1 MAPQREWF
9 EKDYYKTLGVAA
21 TASPKEL
28 TQAYRKLARKFHPDA
43 NPDNASAEDKFKEI
57 SAAYDVLS
65 DEARRKEYDEVRA
78 MGPMQSRPGGFGGP
92 GGPGGG
98 FGNVRVEDLG
108 DLGDIFGGMF
118 GGGRGRRGGGGGR
131 AAAPRGGDLETE
143 ITLAFSDAV
152 AGLTTTLHLLGD
164 APCETCH
171 GSGAKP
177 GTAPTTCPMC
187 AGRGV
192 IDDNQGFFSFS
203 KPCTRCSGTG
213 RIVTDPCPT
222 CSGRGTTVRDRE
234 VAVRIPAGVADGKR
248 IRLKGRGAP
257 GSNGGLAGD
266 LHVLVHVTPHP
277 IFGRDGD
284 HLTLTA
290 PITFAE
296 AALGAAIKV
305 PTLDGDPVTLKIPAG
320 TRSGRTFRVRK
331 RGIQTSSAHGD
342 LLVTVEVNVPS
353 SLTDDERHAIEAL
366 AAATLQSPRSHLG
379 V

>member
-21 TASPKEL
+21 TASPTEL

-43 NPDNASAEDKFKEI
+43 NPDDASAEDAFKEI

-65 DEARRKEYDEVRA
+65 DEARRKEYDEVRT
-78 MGPMQSRPGGFGGP
+78 MGPRQSGPRGFGGP

-98 FGNVRVEDLG
+98 FGNVRIEDLG

-131 AAAPRGGDLETE
+131 AAPPRGGDLETE

-177 GTAPTTCPMC
+177 DTAPTTCPTC

-192 IDDNQGFFSFS
+192 IM
-203 KPCTRCSGTG
+203 
-213 RIVTDPCPT
+213 
-222 CSGRGTTVRDRE
+222 RDRE
-234 VAVRIPAGVADGKR
+234 VAVRIPAGVAGGKR

-257 GSNGGLAGD
+257 GPNGGQAGD

-296 AALGAAIKV
+296 AALGAAITV

-320 TRSGRTFRVRK
+320 TRSGRTFRVRN
-331 RGIQTSSAHGD
+331 RGIQTSPAHGD

>member
-21 TASPKEL
+21 TASAKEI
-28 TQAYRKLARKFHPDA
+28 TQAYRKLARQFHPDA
-43 NPDNASAEDKFKEI
+43 NPDNASAEDRFKEI
-57 SAAYDVLS
+57 SAAYDVLG
-65 DEARRKEYDEVRA
+65 DDARRKEYDEVRA
-78 MGPMQSRPGGFGGP
+78 MGPMQSGP
-92 GGPGGG
+92 GGNGWPGGG
-98 FGNVRVEDLG
+98 FGNVRAEDLG

-118 GGGRGRRGGGGGR
+118 GGGRGRRGGGR
-131 AAAPRGGDLETE
+131 AQAPRGADLETE
-143 ITLAFSDAV
+143 ITLSFPDAA

-177 GTAPTTCPMC
+177 GTSPTTCPTC

-203 KPCTRCSGTG
+203 KPCTRCSGRG

-222 CSGRGTTVRDRE
+222 CSGRGTTARDRE
-234 VAVRIPAGVADGKR
+234 VNVRIPAGVADGKR

-257 GSNGGLAGD
+257 GPNGGQAGD

-296 AALGAAIKV
+296 AALGAAITV

-331 RGIQTSSAHGD
+331 RGIQTSSSHGD
-342 LLVTVEVNVPS
+342 LLVTVEILVPS
-353 SLTDDERHAIEAL
+353 ILTDEQRHAIEAL
-366 AAATLQSPRSHLG
+366 AVVTDNSPRAHLG